1 MPASLSSPTC
11 REYLSRIQDYF
22 RETGFRAWPASFLSK
37 SVVAMGYSLLV
48 GRPMT
53 ARVSCDNHPSVMSLT
68 VVVIFRVSAVHV
80 VSVACQGGWT
90 PLTRQRTSCGNEK
103 GRAGPRGLNQT
114 SLNFPRKSLRST
126 IFRRLKRMHDSS
138 DSIIEHTAWKR

>member
-1 MPASLSSPTC
+1 MPASLTFPTC
-11 REYLSRIQDYF
+11 REYLSRIRDYF
-22 RETGFRAWPASFLSK
+22 RETGFRACPSFLSK
-37 SVVAMGYSLLV
+37 SVVAIEYSLLV
-48 GRPMT
+48 GQPMT

-68 VVVIFRVSAVHV
+68 VVVIFRVSTVHV

-114 SLNFPRKSLRST
+114 SLNFPASLSARES
-126 IFRRLKRMHDSS
+126 FRRLKRMHSS
-138 DSIIEHTAWKR
+138 NYSIIDHIAWKR